1 LEGFKGT
8 ISRSNFDISFITR
21 QALGLT
27 GDGHLID
34 IDIESDFK
42 DFNDS
47 IISENLYKASE
58 LNAKYI

>member
-1 LEGFKGT
+1 M
-8 ISRSNFDISFITR
+8 
-21 QALGLT
+21 
-27 GDGHLID
+27 
-34 IDIESDFK
+34 DIESDFK